1 MSNRIPISARVPAKV
16 RLPSVVTWNRL
27 EGCPRSESFD
37 RSLRAEIRD
46 PLWMIARQWQVGE
59 YAATDG
65 GTPVLARVTTEIE
78 TVAAFDDARGTT
90 TDAELEIPL
99 ETRVER
105 ESAPRDVRFSVQLG
119 QHWLNLLEEHL
130 GDDRYSGL
138 FRATYPLG
146 SPSSPELT
154 SNVRATQ
161 WYAAAAGRAVD
172 GARLQAD
179 IAAGLAAESIT
190 SGSLAVSDLDK
201 PVVALVQTEFL
212 AWYRRSVSQPDS
224 ERTWVGERLE
234 YQFGVTTRAAS
245 GATTRLGAAEYHGGH
260 LDWHAFDVDSHTPTE
275 TPPETTERSYLPTP
289 VTFAGMPSSRWWEVE
304 DQRLDFGAIDAQ
316 TTDLT
321 KLLFIEF
328 GLIYSN
334 DWSVIPLP
342 VRVGSLCRIT
352 SLVVVD
358 VFGQETTIPP
368 AHSDGSPWSMFT
380 LTGSSRAGSA
390 LFVPPTI
397 PTLAEGEPIECVDLL
412 RDEMANLVWAVET
425 TIPDHLGGGISG
437 REAAHALA
445 QARNDAPDAPSD
457 VLRYR
462 LIGAVP
468 ESWIPFVPTHVEGSN
483 REIKLQRG
491 AMMRSGGTDLV
502 RPRGDVLVPDGQQTP
517 YFVHEEEVGRA
528 GVQVTRSWQR
538 ARWFDGRTYVWLGRR
553 RTVGGGEGSSGLRF
567 DDVK

>member
-1 MSNRIPISARVPAKV
+1 M
-16 RLPSVVTWNRL
+16 TWNRL
-27 EGCPRSESFD
+27 EGGPRSESFD

-65 GTPVLARVTTEIE
+65 GTPVLARVATETE
-78 TVAAFDDARGTT
+78 TLAAFDDARGIT
-90 TDAELEIPL
+90 TDADLQIPL
-99 ETRVER
+99 EARVER

-119 QHWLNLLEEHL
+119 RHWLHLLEKHL
-130 GDDRYSGL
+130 GDDRYHRL
-138 FRATYPLG
+138 FRAAYPVVAPT
-146 SPSSPELT
+146 SPDLT
-154 SNVRATQ
+154 SNVRAMQ
-161 WYAAAAGRAVD
+161 WYAAASGRAVD
-172 GARLQAD
+172 GARLHTDLAG
-179 IAAGLAAESIT
+179 GLAAATIT
-190 SGSLAVSDLDK
+190 SDSLAVSAADE
-201 PVVALVQTEFL
+201 PIVALVQIEYL
-212 AWYRRSVSQPDS
+212 AWYRRSVSQPES

-245 GATTRLGAAEYHGGH
+245 GATTRLAATEYHGGH
-260 LDWHAFDVDSHTPTE
+260 LDWHSFDVASE
-275 TPPETTERSYLPTP
+275 TRGDPETIERSYLPTP
-289 VTFAGMPSSRWWEVE
+289 VTFAGMPSARWWEVE
-304 DQRLDFGAIDAQ
+304 DQRLDFGAVDAQ

-352 SLVVVD
+352 SLVVTD

-368 AHSDGSPWSMFT
+368 AHRDGSPWSMFT
-380 LTGSSRAGSA
+380 LTGSRRADST
-390 LFVPPTI
+390 LFVPPTL
-397 PTLAEGEPIECVDLL
+397 PSLVEGDPIECVDLL

-425 TIPDHLGGGISG
+425 TIPDQLGGGISG
-437 REAAHALA
+437 REAAHELA
-445 QARNDAPDAPSD
+445 RSRNDAPDAPGD

-462 LIGAVP
+462 LIGSVP
-468 ESWIPFVPTHVEGSN
+468 ESWTPFVPTRLEGSN
-483 REIKLQRG
+483 REIQLQRG
-491 AMMRSGGTDLV
+491 AMMRTGGTEVV
-502 RPRGDVLVPDGQQTP
+502 RPRGELLAPAGLQTP
-517 YFVHEEEVGRA
+517 YFVHEEEIGRA

-553 RTVGGGEGSSGLRF
+553 RTVGGGEGASGLRF